1 MIPAAIGAEADVP
14 EHTKKKVPNKGFS
27 LNRTSPV
34 WFSVHWLRRSV
45 ETTCF
50 SSDAPLLYVVANV
63 DEQASE
69 YQGIFPF
76 SVALEIDTVY
86 IEFV

>member
-1 MIPAAIGAEADVP
+1 M
-14 EHTKKKVPNKGFS
+14 
-27 LNRTSPV
+27 
-34 WFSVHWLRRSV
+34 

-63 DEQASE
+63 EEQDSE

-76 SVALEIDTVY
+76 SVALEMDTVNM
-86 IEFV
+86 EFV

>member
-1 MIPAAIGAEADVP
+1 
-14 EHTKKKVPNKGFS
+14 
-27 LNRTSPV
+27 
-34 WFSVHWLRRSV
+34 V

-50 SSDAPLLYVVANV
+50 SSDAPLLYVLANV

-76 SVALEIDTVY
+76 SVALDIDTVY
-86 IEFV
+86 MELV